1 MVKYQLNLD
10 SDTNVRVYLGA
21 VKRTLKENA
30 KYLSP
35 DYRTVGIP
43 NALEHPEIT
52 RY

>member
-10 SDTNVRVYLGA
+10 SGTNERVYFGTL
-21 VKRTLKENA
+21 KSTLKENP
-30 KYLSP
+30 KCLSP

-43 NALEHPEIT
+43 NALKRPDIT